1 MNDEKEN
8 SAAGATRK
16 VIFRLN
22 IGIHLYLL
30 YLNKVDLKGAPQ
42 RARCSDLVR
51 RKVYLYFSSLR
62 VSFRDG
68 H

>member
-8 SAAGATRK
+8 SAAEATRK

-22 IGIHLYLL
+22 IGIYLYML
-30 YLNKVDLKGAPQ
+30 YLNKVEVKGAPQ
-42 RARCSDLVR
+42 RARCADLVR

-62 VSFRDG
+62 VSFSDG